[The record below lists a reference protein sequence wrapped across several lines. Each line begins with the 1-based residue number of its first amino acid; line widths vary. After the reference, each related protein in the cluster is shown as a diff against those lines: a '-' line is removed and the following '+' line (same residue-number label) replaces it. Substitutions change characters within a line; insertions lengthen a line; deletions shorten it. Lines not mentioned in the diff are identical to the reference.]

1 MFEIFYDDMEKELF
15 WTPVPDTYE
24 YKVELSQ
31 GGSSFGTIY
40 QGTNLKIPLD
50 IDPMPSP
57 VVVVISK
64 RESGGSPFE
73 EKGRKILK

>member
-1 MFEIFYDDMEKELF
+1 MFEIFYDDVEKELF
-15 WTPVPDTYE
+15 WTPVPDAE
-24 YKVELSQ
+24 NYKVELSQ
-31 GGSSFGTIY
+31 GGSSFSSIY
-40 QGTNLKIPLD
+40 QGTNLKIPMD

-57 VVVVISK
+57 VEVIVSK